1 MAKCTFLAM
10 TAGEFEQSPD
20 PESRSAW
27 MACQFSPWNQGLS
40 NLPQA
45 LPEGSLVILN
55 DQSPI
60 CGHDSSRILRQL
72 KALLEGNRCY
82 GLLLDFERPGQEEA
96 AAMAA
101 ALVEALSCPVG
112 VSAAYAGGLSSPVFV
127 PPAPPDT
134 PLSEYLAPWAGREI
148 WLEAALNGCRITLT
162 EQGASIQPLDAG
174 EHPAQGFRDAQLHCS
189 YRIARTDSDAQF
201 TLWRSREDL
210 WELLDEAASLGV
222 TATIGLYQE
231 LGDPL

>member
-10 TAGEFEQSPD
+10 TAGEFEEAPG

-40 NLPQA
+40 NLPRT
-45 LPEGSLVILN
+45 LPQGSLVILN

-72 KALLEGNRCY
+72 KELLEGNRCY

-101 ALVEALSCPVG
+101 ALAEALPCPVG
-112 VSAAYAGGLSSPVFV
+112 VSAAYADGLSSPVFL

-134 PLSEYLAPWAGREI
+134 PLGEYLAPWAGREI

-162 EQGASIQPLDAG
+162 ERGAETEPLDAVDFPT
-174 EHPAQGFRDAQLHCS
+174 EGFRDEALHCS
-189 YRIARTDSDAQF
+189 YRIARTDSEARF

-210 WELLDEAASLGV
+210 WELLDEAAALGV

-231 LGDPL
+231 LGCF